1 MKISKLFTNWF
12 DKTGKE
18 DKTTNREDYFQ
29 RRRDA
34 VDRERQRLE
43 KWKKELKERKKLSG
57 TFSNSTI
64 TGHLP
69 GSTISNTNYIT
80 DVSLG
85 DSAITIDGL
94 GDSVSVNRPLIVNDR
109 DILQELDEMRD
120 SLLLLKRHVDMEA
133 KYPRLKELKD
143 EYEAT
148 LEKYKTFD
156 ALKDSK

>member
-1 MKISKLFTNWF
+1 MK
-12 DKTGKE
+12 
-18 DKTTNREDYFQ
+18 NREDFYKK
-29 RRRDA
+29 RRNAYD
-34 VDRERQRLE
+34 E
-43 KWKKELKERKKLSG
+43 KQKRFKRWQKELKERKKLSG

-69 GSTISNTNYIT
+69 GGTLTGSNYTTNNDINIA
-80 DVSLG
+80 
-85 DSAITIDGL
+85 DSAIIIDGA
-94 GDSVSVNRPLIVNDR
+94 DNKVSVNRPLIVNGR
-109 DILQELDEMRD
+109 NVMKELDEIRD

-143 EYEAT
+143 EYEAA